1 MKERKSMIKSCF
13 FSFSHRLKLG
23 EAYKKW
29 IKENN
34 FADTP
39 ASVIAYLQIIG
50 VLDEQKALEFVNSLE
65 GKTNETN
72 I

>member
-1 MKERKSMIKSCF
+1 MIKLCF

-34 FADTP
+34 VADTP

-50 VLDEQKALEFVNSLE
+50 VLNERKALDFVNSLE
-65 GKTNETN
+65 GETNETN